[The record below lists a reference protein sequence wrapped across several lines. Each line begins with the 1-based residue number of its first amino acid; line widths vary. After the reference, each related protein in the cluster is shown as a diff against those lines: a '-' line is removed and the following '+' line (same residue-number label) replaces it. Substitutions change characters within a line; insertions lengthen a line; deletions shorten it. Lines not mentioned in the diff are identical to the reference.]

1 MPEDYE
7 PDDDDEE
14 EVDEGTKTVL
24 GRRWNQKW
32 LGCQGRAKWTPRAV
46 GGCVAPSRRGAST
59 QPTRAP
65 AHPLSACFVWLTS
78 CRLGAQI
85 FCEANQIVEFM
96 PCCDFN
102 DYDLF
107 TYSERAMLLAFDFS
121 FVWVA
126 VVLSHMDQV
135 LYEGTGSLTGSGT
148 HKGFRRA
155 CRLLSLNG
163 TAHA

>member
-1 MPEDYE
+1 MAGLPRAS
-7 PDDDDEE
+7 
-14 EVDEGTKTVL
+14 EVDATR
-24 GRRWNQKW
+24 GRWMRCSKPTW
-32 LGCQGRAKWTPRAV
+32 RIHTAHPR
-46 GGCVAPSRRGAST
+46 
-59 QPTRAP
+59 TRA
-65 AHPLSACFVWLTS
+65 LSACFVWLTS

-85 FCEANQIVEFM
+85 FCEANQVVEFM